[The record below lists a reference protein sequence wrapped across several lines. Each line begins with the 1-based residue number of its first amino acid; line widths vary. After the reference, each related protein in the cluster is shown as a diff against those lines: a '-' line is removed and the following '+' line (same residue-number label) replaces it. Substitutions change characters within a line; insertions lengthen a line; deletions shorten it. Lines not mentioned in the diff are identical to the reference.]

1 MDFRNRTSLLDTRL
15 YPLILRHTE
24 PFDHSA
30 IRVRF
35 KHSRGAQFSGSC
47 YYRTSTLN
55 VNISPRNSYPYAL
68 STHVARP
75 QSNATHWWRELY
87 ELTLADAYQLA
98 LFIYLHELCHYLIKR
113 AGRSV
118 KRREGAC
125 DRFAARVLID
135 QYGCP
140 LRDSHGR
147 EPPRDSWDILNFDSL
162 LDDAP
167 RATEPRPPDPP
178 RLPAPPHERLIPVR
192 IVGLPLFDWAL
203 QDSARRPDPQ
213 GRTV

>member
-1 MDFRNRTSLLDTRL
+1 MDFRNRTNLLDTRL

-24 PFDHSA
+24 PFDHSYL
-30 IRVRF
+30 RVRF
-35 KHSRGAQFSGSC
+35 KNSRGAPFSGSC

-55 VNISPRNSYPYAL
+55 INLSPRNTYPFAL
-68 STHVARP
+68 ATHVARP

-125 DRFAARVLID
+125 DRFAARVLVD
-135 QYGCP
+135 HYGSS

-147 EPPRDSWDILNFDSL
+147 EPARDSWDILNLDAL
-162 LDDAP
+162 LSDAP
-167 RATEPRPPDPP
+167 RMTSVPRPATQGPP
-178 RLPAPPHERLIPVR
+178 VPRVIPVR
-192 IVGLPLFDWAL
+192 IVGLPLFDNA
-203 QDSARRPDPQ
+203 
-213 GRTV
+213 GRHSIAMPSQPACPS